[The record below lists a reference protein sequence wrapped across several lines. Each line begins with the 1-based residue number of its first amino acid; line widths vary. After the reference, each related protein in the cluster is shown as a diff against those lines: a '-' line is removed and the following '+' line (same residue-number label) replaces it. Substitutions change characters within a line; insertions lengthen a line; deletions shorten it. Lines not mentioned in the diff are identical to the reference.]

1 MPELN
6 REQKTSGHVLSCH
19 FEMKK
24 IVLFISLVVC
34 TQHSFAQDAQVDSL
48 KTLLKS
54 NLHDTAR
61 LTVLS
66 TLVELIED
74 IDVWPKYNDRALE
87 LAEKLAENPDAG
99 IKRKAETALARAYNN
114 AGLWNNLNGNVSKA
128 LGFFLKSLYI
138 RERLGNKNDISET
151 LHNLGTLYF
160 DFNETELAQQYLLKS
175 LRLSEQ
181 TSDSVNAA
189 ITLNYIGMIH
199 IQKENYDSALF
210 YFQKSLPVFINSGDQ
225 YSEAKTYNDIGMTFF
240 SLQDYGAAGYFL
252 KKAQSLQEKL
262 GDRVHLATTF
272 NNLSKLKLTTGNLS
286 DALQY
291 GMKAL
296 DLAKETGFPK
306 EISDAEEVLSKIY
319 DAMGNTGQSLIHYK
333 KFVVYRD
340 SIQSAEAKR
349 VTSFEHAKF
358 DFEKQTS
365 FLEAERAKSTALAN
379 AEIKKQKVVRN
390 AFIICAVLLLIILL
404 SLWSRYRLKL
414 KTTKQLTETIEN
426 LKQTQQQL
434 VQQEKQSL
442 GKLTAGIAHEIKN
455 PLNFVNNFSDLT
467 NELIEELISENN
479 PAQRNELGK
488 DIKQNLEKISYHGKR
503 ANDIIESMLRHSRT
517 GKGEKQLT
525 DINLLC
531 DEFIDLVYYGMIS
544 NIPGFTC
551 EIKKEFDKNIPQL
564 NVISQDISR
573 VLINLLNNAFYAVNE
588 KMERLKVRGSD
599 TSGYQPN
606 VTLSTSLL
614 NQFVTIIVKD
624 NGKGI
629 PEKIKEKI
637 FEPFFTTKP
646 SGQGTGLGLSL
657 SYDIIKAHGGE
668 ITVDSK
674 AGEGTEFTIRLPLK

>member
-1 MPELN
+1 
-6 REQKTSGHVLSCH
+6 
-19 FEMKK
+19 MKR
-24 IVLFISLVVC
+24 IILCISFVIC
-34 TQHSFAQDAQVDSL
+34 AQISFAQDAQVDSL
-48 KTLLKS
+48 KALLKS
-54 NLHDTAR
+54 NMSDTAR
-61 LTVLS
+61 LTVLG
-66 TLVELIED
+66 TLVELISDNE
-74 IDVWPKYNDRALE
+74 VWPKYNNRALE
-87 LAEKLAENPDAG
+87 LAEKLAENPDPE
-99 IKRKAETALARAYNN
+99 IKLKAETALARAYNN

-128 LGFFLKSLYI
+128 LEFLLKSLSI

-189 ITLNYIGMIH
+189 IALNYIGMIH
-199 IQKENYDSALF
+199 IKKENYDSALY
-210 YFQKSLPVFINSGDQ
+210 YFQKSLSVFVHTGDE
-225 YSEAKTYNDIGMTFF
+225 YSEAKTYDDIGMTFF
-240 SLQDYGAAGYFL
+240 SLKDYGAAGYFL
-252 KKAQSLQEKL
+252 KKAQALQEKL
-262 GDRVHLATTF
+262 DDRVHLATTF
-272 NNLSKLKLTTGNLS
+272 NNLSKLKLTTGNLN
-286 DALQY
+286 DALKY

-306 EISDAEEVLSKIY
+306 EISDAEEALSKIY
-319 DAMGNTGQSLIHYK
+319 DAMGNTALSLVHYK
-333 KFVVYRD
+333 KFIVYRD
-340 SIQSAEAKR
+340 SIQSEEAKR

-365 FLEAERAKSTALAN
+365 FLEAEREKSNALAN
-379 AEIKKQKVVRN
+379 VEIKKQKVVRN
-390 AFIICAVLLLIILL
+390 AFVIGALLLSIILL
-404 SLWSRYRLKL
+404 TLWSRYRLKI

-434 VQQEKQSL
+434 VQQEKLASL

-467 NELIEELISENN
+467 NELIEELMSENN
-479 PAQRNELGK
+479 PVQRNELSK

-503 ANDIIESMLRHSRT
+503 ANDILESMLRHSRT

-525 DINLLC
+525 DINVLC
-531 DEFIDLVYYGMIS
+531 AEFIDLAYYGMVS
-544 NIPGFTC
+544 NIPGFNC
-551 EIKKEFDKNIPQL
+551 EIKKEFDKTIPQV

-573 VLINLLNNAFYAVNE
+573 VLINLLNNAFYAVNAKSSE
-588 KMERLKVRGSD
+588 LAVKASENKYHPQVSII
-599 TSGYQPN
+599 T
-606 VTLSTSLL
+606 STSD
-614 NQFVTIIVKD
+614 QFITIQIKD
-624 NGKGI
+624 NGMGI

-668 ITVDSK
+668 IIVDSK
-674 AGEGTEFTIRLPLK
+674 SGEGTEFTIRLPLK